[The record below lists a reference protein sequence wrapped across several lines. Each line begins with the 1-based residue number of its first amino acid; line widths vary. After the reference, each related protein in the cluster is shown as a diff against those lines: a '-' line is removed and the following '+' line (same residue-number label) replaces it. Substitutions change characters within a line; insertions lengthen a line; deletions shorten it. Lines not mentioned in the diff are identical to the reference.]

1 MSLEILVT
9 PSLEQNMVYHWTR
22 PGNYKFSSKTLR
34 LNAETSQNRES
45 HFIWHHNIHLSKE
58 TIKQILFSPYFTLR
72 KLRTKKV

>member
-45 HFIWHHNIHLSKE
+45 HFIWHHNIHLSK
-58 TIKQILFSPYFTLR
+58 
-72 KLRTKKV
+72 